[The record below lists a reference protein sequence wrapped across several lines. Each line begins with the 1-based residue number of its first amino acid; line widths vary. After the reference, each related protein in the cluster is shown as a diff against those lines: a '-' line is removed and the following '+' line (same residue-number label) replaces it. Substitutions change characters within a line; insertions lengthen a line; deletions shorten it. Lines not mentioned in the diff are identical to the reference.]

1 MFSGLVPIL
10 TTRQQNNKT
19 TKQQNNNLP
28 SFYSLP
34 FTTYYIYTAL
44 ESGCAFLRLGA
55 DALTSDGIYRGGG
68 RRISLGTIKDMV
80 HTRWQVGRVREEES
94 N

>member
-1 MFSGLVPIL
+1 MFSCLVVEWSCS
-10 TTRQQNNKT
+10 NSDNKT
-19 TKQQNNNLP
+19 TKQQDNKTTT
-28 SFYSLP
+28 YSLP